1 MADNPRLI
9 PHRAKKA
16 RAAIVF
22 VHGFGGK
29 ADSTWGRFP
38 ELLMSEALL
47 ANWDVFSIGYSTSLA
62 FDIAG
67 VWSADP
73 EIITLGGLIEAVAD
87 VPPLDAYESIA
98 ILAHS
103 MGGLLVQRALLSNP
117 ALRRRVSHVVL
128 FGTPSNG
135 LEKASPF
142 HFWKRQVRDMALGSP
157 FITKLRSDWTAIIGQ
172 AFPFSFVTIAGD
184 RDEFVPRNSS
194 IEPFPESCRRVAY
207 GNHLELVKPP
217 DAEHLGYK
225 IAVKALTNN
234 GTVGGALDSAR
245 LAVESRRFQEA
256 IDTLWPNRA
265 DLDDKSLV
273 TLALALEWVGRQGD
287 AIDMLMKANP
297 RGTDPIGVLAGRLKR
312 RWLVERKRS
321 DAEKALSLYGQALE
335 QAETRRNAAQAYY
348 HAINCAFM
356 ELAYGSDAAAC
367 RAYAQRAL
375 THCAQAPDD
384 VWRRATEGEANLY
397 LGNTAAAAA
406 AYRHALALNPE
417 PWQATSIYQQAFRAA
432 DLIGEDGLAVELKAM
447 FSGSPAAVR

>member
-1 MADNPRLI
+1 MADNPQLI
-9 PHRAKKA
+9 RHRVKKA
-16 RAAIVF
+16 TAAIVF
-22 VHGFGGK
+22 VHGFGGN

-38 ELLMSEALL
+38 DLLMTEAAL
-47 ANWDVFSIGYSTSLA
+47 ANWDVLSIGYSTSLA

-87 VPPLDAYESIA
+87 VPPLDRYESIA

-103 MGGLLVQRALLSNP
+103 MGGLLVQRALLSNDS
-117 ALRRRVSHVVL
+117 LRKRVSHVVL

-142 HFWKRQVRDMALGSP
+142 HFWKRQIRDMAIHSP
-157 FITKLRSDWTAIIGQ
+157 FITKLRSDWTTTIDPKPT
-172 AFPFSFVTIAGD
+172 FTFVTVAGD
-184 RDEFVPRNSS
+184 RDEFVPR

-207 GNHLELVKPP
+207 GNHLEIVKPP
-217 DAEHLGYK
+217 DADHLGYK
-225 IAVKALTNN
+225 IALKALTGK

-256 IDTLWPNRA
+256 VDTLWPNRA
-265 DLDDKSLV
+265 ELDDKSLV
-273 TLALALEWVGRQGD
+273 TLALALESVGRQAD
-287 AIDMLMKANP
+287 AIDILLKANP
-297 RGTDPIGVLAGRLKR
+297 RGTDPLGVLAGRLKR

-321 DAEKALSLYGQALE
+321 DAEQALSLYGRALV
-335 QAETRRNAAQAYY
+335 QAETKREAAQAYY

-367 RAYAQRAL
+367 RTYAERAL
-375 THCAQAPDD
+375 KHCAQAPDD

-406 AYRHALALNPE
+406 AYRDALALNPE

-432 DLIGEDGLAVELKAM
+432 DLVGEDGLAAELKAM
-447 FSGSPAAVR
+447 FSGSPATT